1 MQIEFKTEGGMAY
14 FPGLSKPVVIDSDDL
29 PEKEAKELQ
38 RQVAEA
44 HFFSLPTR
52 TGELLPG
59 AADYQTYTITVKD
72 GKKRHTIHVAG
83 ATQDEGLR
91 NLIAYLKAKSTQI
104 RAAEH
109 EHPSDHLSG

>member
-1 MQIEFKTEGGMAY
+1 APKRRPSATPGNRLALRSVSCYSKAMQIEFKTEGGMAY

-29 PEKEAKELQ
+29 PEKEAKELR

-72 GKKRHTIHVAG
+72 GKKRH
-83 ATQDEGLR
+83 
-91 NLIAYLKAKSTQI
+91 
-104 RAAEH
+104 
-109 EHPSDHLSG
+109 